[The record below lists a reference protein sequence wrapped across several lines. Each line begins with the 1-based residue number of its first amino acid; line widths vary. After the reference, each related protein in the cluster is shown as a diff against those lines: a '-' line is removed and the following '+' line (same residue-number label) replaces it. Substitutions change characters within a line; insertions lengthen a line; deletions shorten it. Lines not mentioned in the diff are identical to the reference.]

1 MPSLEEIKAAL
12 GTMDKPSTR
21 TSLPQNAYINE
32 DITPTA
38 LSQDLFAP
46 IEKMENE
53 IHDRDETIVNL
64 EEEILRLENQ
74 ISILEKDKSTI
85 LEELKTSGL
94 LENKVTLSSK
104 YKGGKVKTILGE
116 VKVID
121 TKIISMLTSI
131 GRKKQANQKLTWKGW
146 LTIPENKYLH
156 ALNEDIAKAVFRE
169 TNTLMERRFENEDIR
184 GGGKVEVTGEYSL
197 RFSGNNANNA
207 LTGGTQSYATT
218 NFNPDD
224 YDLHLGCT
232 VSYWIKPIET
242 GNTMFAFGRKHSNN
256 ERFTFGI
263 NRHRQGYFAIGR
275 NKTTTSWINMDTPVE
290 ESLLEQSGEYWNIR
304 RDMWYHMVLT
314 YDDRVNTDVGTD
326 RKIYVN
332 GVLRHTG
339 NINWS
344 STGGDT
350 GGMYFGGRNLTGA
363 YQNGWACILQDVAIF
378 NTAKDADWI
387 ANVYRG
393 KTEMD
398 LSGESGIVGYWRFNE
413 GSGTTVK
420 DTSGNGN
427 HGTFGAISGDT
438 TAYPT
443 WSTDKP

>member
-1 MPSLEEIKAAL
+1 MSLK
-12 GTMDKPSTR
+12 KH
-21 TSLPQNAYINE
+21 
-32 DITPTA
+32 
-38 LSQDLFAP
+38 
-46 IEKMENE
+46 IEKFDELHPEYVENTDYTDKLFVGVE
-53 IHDRDETIVNL
+53 ELENHIHDRDGIIENL
-64 EEEILRLENQ
+64 EEEILELKNQ
-74 ISILEKDKSTI
+74 ILALQKEKSNI
-85 LEELKTSGL
+85 LEELKKSGW

-104 YKGGKVKTILGE
+104 YKGNIKTILGE
-116 VKVID
+116 IKVVD
-121 TKIISMLTSI
+121 TKIISMLKSV
-131 GRKKQANQKLTWKGW
+131 GRKKQGNQKLTWKGW
-146 LTIPENKYLH
+146 LTIPENRYLYEI
-156 ALNEDIAKAVFRE
+156 NESVAKDVYNATTE
-169 TNTLMERRFENEDIR
+169 YIRRNFEDRKISR
-184 GGGKVEVTGEYSL
+184 GGGAVAEKNYSL
-197 RFSGNNANNA
+197 TFTGNSAA
-207 LTGGTQSYATT
+207 ATRT
-218 NFNPDD
+218 YDYVSTDFNPDT
-224 YDLHLGCT
+224 YNLNLGCT
-232 VSYWIKPIET
+232 VSYWIKPNET

-263 NRHRQGYFAIGR
+263 NRHRQGYFAIGS
-275 NKTTTSWINMDTPVE
+275 NKLTTSWVNMDTPLE
-290 ESLLEQSGEYWNIR
+290 ESLLEESGQYWNIR
-304 RDMWYHMVLT
+304 KDMWYHMVLT
-314 YDDRVNTDVGTD
+314 YDDRADTSSGAD